1 MLHAVACHPMKN
13 ARHFCSGH
21 RSHPDRSVPGVA
33 HESMGRRG
41 AEEHSLADALV
52 VRASDGAP
60 KTDTNNASARAH
72 ASDATPV
79 SGTVESTPKMAF
91 FEDLRVAQEGLGSLG
106 FWALQVYRFGH
117 LRYRFQSRL
126 VRYPLGAVHLVLAKL
141 AEMFCGVTIGVSAQI
156 GRRLTIEHSGAI
168 VVHGNAV
175 VGDDCIIRQG
185 VTIGNQ
191 RMDRPFDAPRIGHRV
206 NIGAGAKILGAVHVG
221 DDADIGANAV
231 VITDVP
237 AGALA
242 VGVPARII
250 LRGPAHEAP

>member
-1 MLHAVACHPMKN
+1 MRSVVDRMKN
-13 ARHFCSGH
+13 LHHLRQIHRPHSRPSRSGAKPEPV
-21 RSHPDRSVPGVA
+21 RWRGADDRSRPDNPVENA
-33 HESMGRRG
+33 SFASTTTG
-41 AEEHSLADALV
+41 ASHASRPTGLADM
-52 VRASDGAP
+52 
-60 KTDTNNASARAH
+60 NSA
-72 ASDATPV
+72 
-79 SGTVESTPKMAF
+79 GESTLKMTF

-106 FWALQVYRFGH
+106 FWALQVYRLGH

-126 VRYPLGAVHLVLAKL
+126 VRYPLGALHWVLAKL
-141 AEMFCGVTIGVSAQI
+141 AEMFCGVTIGVSAKI
-156 GRRLTIEHSGAI
+156 GRRLVIEHSGAI

-175 VGDDCIIRQG
+175 MGDDCIIRQG

-191 RMDRPFDAPRIGHRV
+191 RMDRPFDAPHIGHRV
-206 NIGAGAKILGAVHVG
+206 NIGAGAKILGAVHIG

-250 LRGPAHEAP
+250 VRGGAHEPA

>member
-1 MLHAVACHPMKN
+1 MLHAMARHLMKN
-13 ARHFCSGH
+13 APHFRQPH
-21 RSHPDRSVPGVA
+21 RPHSHRNVPGTA
-33 HESMGRRG
+33 PEPQGRHG
-41 AEEHSLADALV
+41 ADEHRAADNFV
-52 VRASDGAP
+52 VPTSDGAL
-60 KTDTNNASARAH
+60 KTDTATASVRVQ
-72 ASDATPV
+72 ASDANPV
-79 SGTVESTPKMAF
+79 ASPVESVRTMAF

-106 FWALQVYRFGH
+106 FWALQVYRLGH

-126 VRYPLGAVHLVLAKL
+126 VRYPLGALDLVLAKL

-156 GRRLTIEHSGAI
+156 GRRLIIEHSGAI

-175 VGDDCIIRQG
+175 IGDDCIIRQG

-206 NIGAGAKILGAVHVG
+206 NIGAGAKILGAVSVG

-250 LRGPAHEAP
+250 LRGPAHETP